1 MGPGALT
8 SPLWWGPEAWS
19 GWKWSSCPKSVLGST
34 RSEGFLKPSGL
45 IGFLLSGEWAPLCH
59 KSVWAP
65 EPPNLV
71 YI

>member
-1 MGPGALT
+1 MVGKGLHA
-8 SPLWWGPEAWS
+8 
-19 GWKWSSCPKSVLGST
+19 PKCVLGSA

-45 IGFLLSGEWAPLCH
+45 IGFLLSGERALLCH

-65 EPPNLV
+65 ETPNLV